1 MDLATL
7 TLLSLQIT
15 LLELLIIVLTDG
27 VAMIEARTGET
38 AKSLE
43 ETFLEIQKLHKTMI
57 DIMTTP
63 GDSEDKIQCLRHH
76 EFAAFI
82 HAKAAE
88 ELKMIEPKNS
98 ISVVRIGTYT
108 NKNGNVK

>member
-1 MDLATL
+1 MDLAAL

-15 LLELLIIVLTDG
+15 LLELLIIVFTDG
-27 VAMIEARTGET
+27 VATTEAGTGET

-43 ETFLEIQKLHKTMI
+43 ETFLEIQELHKT
-57 DIMTTP
+57 IMTTP
-63 GDSEDKIQCLRHH
+63 GDSWDKIRCLRHH

-88 ELKMIEPKNS
+88 ELKMSEPKNS
-98 ISVVRIGTYT
+98 ISVVRTGTYT